1 MIKRQ
6 FVRFYLL
13 LLLSCAALLWALGGL
28 YRYLQHDEPQY
39 LIAVDQLLQH
49 PSALSRSEIPR
60 QQLYLPPD
68 VAAVLDRGEVIAIE
82 QADGHSLYYQKSRLQ
97 ADHVVQL
104 GPLPAPSV
112 EVAPWLDFLLYAAL
126 ALLFLGLLWP
136 VFRDIRALIALTRQF
151 ADKPAPLHSDI
162 KAGSS
167 LYPLAQSVE
176 RMSLQISQ
184 LIEMNED
191 MSRTVAHE
199 TRTPLSRMKFTLSL
213 AATQLEPKYQ
223 QRLQHDIEEIDQL
236 VSNYLD
242 FSRLEYFVVQ
252 QPLVQAETA
261 AFLRELEQK
270 FDIYQ
275 QQLQLNFTTTIA
287 HLPLIR
293 PAMLLAAQNLISNAL
308 RYARSRIEVAIGA
321 DGDYCYLQVR
331 DDGPGLADHPD
342 SLQRLFR
349 RGDNSSGF
357 GLGLYI
363 VNKVAH
369 WHQGQLHITQDP
381 QGGACIAIRWPA
393 PPAESPNS
401 IITND

>member
-49 PSALSRSEIPR
+49 SASIHRTEIPR

-68 VAAVLDRGEVIAIE
+68 VAALLDRGEVIAIE
-82 QADGHSLYYQKSRLQ
+82 QADGHSLYYQKSLPQ
-97 ADHVVQL
+97 ADRVVQL
-104 GPLPAPSV
+104 GPLPTPNA
-112 EVAPWLDFLLYAAL
+112 EVAPWLDLLLYGAL

-136 VFRDIRALIALTRQF
+136 VFRDIRALIGLTRQF
-151 ADKPAPLHSDI
+151 ADQPAPLHSDI

-213 AATQLEPKYQ
+213 AAAQLEPKYQ

-252 QPLVQAETA
+252 QPLLQVDAA

-275 QQLQLNFTTTIA
+275 QQLQLNFVVATDSCQVIQ
-287 HLPLIR
+287 
-293 PAMLLAAQNLISNAL
+293 PAMQLAAQNLISNAL
-308 RYARSRIEVAIGA
+308 RYASSTITVTLRRSTSHYEFVV
-321 DGDYCYLQVR
+321 Q
-331 DDGPGLADHPD
+331 DDGPGVADHPD
-342 SLQRLFR
+342 TMQRLFR

-363 VNKVAH
+363 VNKVAS
-369 WHQGQLHITQDP
+369 WHQGQLLIDNEP
-381 QGGACIAIRWPA
+381 SGGARIAICWPV
-393 PPAESPNS
+393 PATPTL
-401 IITND
+401 I